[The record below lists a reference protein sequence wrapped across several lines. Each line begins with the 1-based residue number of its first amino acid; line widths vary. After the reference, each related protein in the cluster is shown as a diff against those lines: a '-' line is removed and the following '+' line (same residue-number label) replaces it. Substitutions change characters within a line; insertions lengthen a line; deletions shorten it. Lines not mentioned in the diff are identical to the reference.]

1 MSNNAKS
8 RLVVVRNEKGIHLR
22 PADQL
27 VRRAQQYESDIK
39 IVKDGET
46 FDGKSIL
53 SVISLV
59 AEQGTELVLRA
70 TGPDA
75 DDALDALVELFE
87 RGFDEMSAAE
97 TTEDSSA
104 DR

>member
-1 MSNNAKS
+1 MTKNAKS

-27 VRRAQQYESDIK
+27 VRRAQEFEADIQ
-39 IVKDGET
+39 IVKDGEA

-59 AEQGTELVLRA
+59 AEQGTELVVQA

-75 DDALDALVELFE
+75 DEALDALVELFE
-87 RGFDEMSAAE
+87 RGFDEMSVAE
-97 TTEDSSA
+97 PAEDSSM

>member
-1 MSNNAKS
+1 MTKNAKS
-8 RLVVVRNEKGIHLR
+8 RLVVVRNEKGIYLR
-22 PADQL
+22 FADQL
-27 VRRAQQYESDIK
+27 VRRAQKFKADIQ
-39 IVKDGET
+39 IVKDGEA

-59 AEQGTELVLRA
+59 AEQGAELVVQA

-75 DDALDALVELFE
+75 DEALDALVELFE

-97 TTEDSSA
+97 PAEDSSR